1 PRQATT
7 AFHDATRTGRA
18 MGTARTVR
26 QAMAAGLWPST
37 PSAFY
42 GMRAGRRAQEDTAKH
57 STSSGMFASQPD
69 SAALTSLDAPSIP
82 VALPSVSVELA
93 VPSMI
98 VSPPTPVSSLSLP
111 PASPGGGNLEL
122 LHMRF
127 HVGAQAQ
134 PGDFLGTEV
143 KRSHPG

>member
-1 PRQATT
+1 
-7 AFHDATRTGRA
+7 
-18 MGTARTVR
+18 
-26 QAMAAGLWPST
+26 
-37 PSAFY
+37 
-42 GMRAGRRAQEDTAKH
+42 
-57 STSSGMFASQPD
+57 
-69 SAALTSLDAPSIP
+69 
-82 VALPSVSVELA
+82 
-93 VPSMI
+93 MI

-143 KRSHPG
+143 KRSHPGSPLKSRRSGGAKEAGRDRVRIALVQSPRRDARADEGARLESV

>member
-1 PRQATT
+1 
-7 AFHDATRTGRA
+7 
-18 MGTARTVR
+18 
-26 QAMAAGLWPST
+26 
-37 PSAFY
+37 
-42 GMRAGRRAQEDTAKH
+42 MRAGRRAQEDTAKH

-111 PASPGGGNLEL
+111 PASPGGGDRRDPVSNVWADVVAEVDTFEDRGRASWCRIPPLDAEAITAWVGPIGQGLAAL
-122 LHMRF
+122 LVHQS
-127 HVGAQAQ
+127 G
-134 PGDFLGTEV
+134 
-143 KRSHPG
+143 